1 MHYIPENLKS
11 IRKKKVW
18 TQGEMAKHLGVK
30 RSAIGAYEEG
40 RADPR
45 ISFIQLICDTFEL
58 SIDQLISAPIDQLG
72 QKPTKDISGRSLR
85 VLPIVIDSNTD
96 KECATL
102 VPVKAAA
109 GYLNGYGDVEFIEQ
123 LPTFAMPFPELSKGR
138 TYRLFQIEGDSMQ
151 PIKSGSYVICSYEMD
166 WANVKNDELYVIVTL
181 EEGIV
186 FKRILNNLRE
196 GKMTLKSDN
205 PEYKSYDVGVADVLE
220 IWKVHGVAHFDLEQ
234 SLAQVSTQPMSKE
247 FTALHER
254 LERIEER
261 LSN

>member
-1 MHYIPENLKS
+1 MHHIPENLKS
-11 IRKKKVW
+11 IRKNKGW

-45 ISFIQLICDTFEL
+45 ISFIQLICDTFDL
-58 SIDQLISAPIDQLG
+58 SIDQLINAPIDQSG
-72 QKPTKDISGRSLR
+72 QKKTKDISGRSLR
-85 VLPIVIDSNTD
+85 VLPIVIDATTD

-123 LPTFAMPFPELSKGR
+123 LPTFALPFPELSKGR
-138 TYRLFQIEGDSMQ
+138 TYRLFSIQGDSML

-166 WANVKNDELYVIVTL
+166 WANVKNDELYVVVTL
-181 EEGIV
+181 EDGIV
-186 FKRILNNLRE
+186 FKRVLNNLRE
-196 GKMTLKSDN
+196 GKVTLKSDN
-205 PEYKSYDVGVADVLE
+205 SEYKSYEVLVSEVLE

-234 SLAQVSTQPMSKE
+234 TFGKGESQPMSKE
-247 FTALHER
+247 FTALHQR
-254 LERIEER
+254 LERIEAR
-261 LSN
+261 LNN